1 MVRSTGSG
9 MDKTLVQIPAL
20 PSNSRVNLVKLLN
33 ISVPQSPP
41 LSKKNKSTALEVVW
55 EDERTM
61 LSTV

>member
-1 MVRSTGSG
+1 